1 MKKYVLLTFIP
12 LVLTACG
19 DHGHDHGDD
28 HGHDH
33 NMAGGH
39 DHGEVEPLAFTRYT
53 DSTEL
58 FVEFK
63 PMTVGEEVRFAAHF
77 TRLGELETP
86 VLVGT
91 ATVGF
96 MGSMAGE
103 EASADAPSSPGIFR
117 LAITP
122 HKAGVGTL
130 RFTVTTNGFT
140 DTLTIDSARVYADAH
155 DAAHAPPQEAPA
167 GDITYLKEQAWKI
180 PFAGEVVRSMPFAP
194 LLHVGAEAEPAPSG
208 EEVITARSAGAV
220 HLLGDAPLEGM
231 LVTAGKPL
239 FTLSTTG
246 VSEGNAALAQAQ
258 ARHALDRAKVDLERT
273 EALHRDKLVTQDEL
287 LRARNAFADADAQV
301 RQLGGALS
309 ISSGINGHV
318 RTLHVREG
326 QFVQAGAVLATVARN
341 DRLSIHADAPVS
353 AFNTLG
359 GVADARIKAQDGRVF
374 TLKELNGRVV
384 SVGRVAAGPYVPVR
398 LEVDGSSTLVAG
410 SVVEVWLV
418 GKATGEAIT
427 VPLSAVMEQEG
438 RFFCYV
444 HTAGETMEKR
454 WVSLGANDG
463 LCAQVLAGLAIG
475 ERVITTGAM
484 DIKLATAGGAIP
496 AHGHEH

>member
-1 MKKYVLLTFIP
+1 MKKYVLFPFIP
-12 LVLTACG
+12 LLLAACG
-19 DHGHDHGDD
+19 GYDHGTGDAHGHDHT
-28 HGHDH
+28 
-33 NMAGGH
+33 MVGGH
-39 DHGEVEPLAFTRYT
+39 DHGEIEPLAFTRYT

-63 PMTVGEEVRFAAHF
+63 PMAVGEEVRFAAHF
-77 TRLGELETP
+77 TRLGALETP

-91 ATVGF
+91 ASVSF
-96 MGSMAGE
+96 IGSLAGE
-103 EASADAPSSPGIFR
+103 VSSADAPSSPGIFR

-122 HKAGVGTL
+122 HKTGVGTL

-140 DTLTIDSARVYADAH
+140 DTLTIDSVRVYADAH
-155 DAAHAPPQEAPA
+155 DAAHAPPQEGPA

-180 PFAGEVVRSMPFAP
+180 PFAGEMIRSMPFAP
-194 LLHVGAEAEPAPSG
+194 LLHVGAEVEPVPSG
-208 EEVITARSAGAV
+208 EEVITARSAGVV
-220 HLLGDAPLEGM
+220 HLMGDAPLEGM
-231 LVTAGKPL
+231 AVSAGNAL
-239 FTLSTTG
+239 FTLSTSG
-246 VSEGNAALAQAQ
+246 VSEGNAALALAQ
-258 ARHALDRAKVDLERT
+258 ARHALDRAKADLERS
-273 EALHRDKLVTQDEL
+273 EALYKDKLATQDEL

-301 RQLGGALS
+301 KQLGGALT

-341 DRLSIHADAPVS
+341 DRLSIHADAPAQ
-353 AFNTLG
+353 AFNKLG
-359 GVADARIKAQDGRVF
+359 EVTDARIKAQDGRVH

-384 SVGRVAAGPYVPVR
+384 SVGRAAAGPYVPVR
-398 LEVDGSSTLVAG
+398 LEVDGSPTLVAG
-410 SVVEVWLV
+410 SVAEVWLI
-418 GKATGEAIT
+418 GNASGEAVT
-427 VPLSAVMEQEG
+427 VPLSAILEQEG

-463 LCAQVLAGLAIG
+463 LRAQVISGLSPG

-484 DIKLATAGGAIP
+484 DIKLASAGGAIP